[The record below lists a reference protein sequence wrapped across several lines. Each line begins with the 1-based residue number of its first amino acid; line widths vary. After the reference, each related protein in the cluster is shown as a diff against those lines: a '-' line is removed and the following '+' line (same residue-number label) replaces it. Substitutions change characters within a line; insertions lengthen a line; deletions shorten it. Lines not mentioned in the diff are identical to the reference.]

1 MLFGVKETKYLNE
14 LDNLKKFEKNCNINI
29 IKDKIKYLV
38 HHSNKDNDIIEHF
51 KDEKK
56 EFMIYLKSLEKY
68 LRNNE
73 EDNTN
78 IINLNEAS
86 EDMEKIN
93 SNISISSSEY
103 FNDNN
108 EPLIQ

>member
-1 MLFGVKETKYLNE
+1 
-14 LDNLKKFEKNCNINI
+14 
-29 IKDKIKYLV
+29 
-38 HHSNKDNDIIEHF
+38 
-51 KDEKK
+51 
-56 EFMIYLKSLEKY
+56 MIYLKSLEKY